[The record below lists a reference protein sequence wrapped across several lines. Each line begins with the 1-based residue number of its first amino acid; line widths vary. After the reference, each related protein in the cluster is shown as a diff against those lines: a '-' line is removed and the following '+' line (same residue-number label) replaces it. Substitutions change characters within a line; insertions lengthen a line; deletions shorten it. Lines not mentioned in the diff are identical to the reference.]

1 MKKTRLYM
9 GISIVAFLICQQ
21 PASADTTKYGFY
33 VADVEVTSSNCS
45 NITSSKIE
53 AWNKSYPYSV
63 TYNPSTKT
71 LRMENVKIER
81 SGSYNRAIRNVS
93 CDGLTIVFGK
103 YCNLYAKDS
112 SPVSL
117 ETNTTLKCEG
127 GMWNC
132 DSTRIEGLYE
142 DAIAF
147 RNSATLTID
156 GAYLELRGGQ
166 SSVFWFDKDNQN
178 RIVIKNSIVTATG
191 KNIFEGKFISLDTRT
206 SQFYA
211 KATDKLYTSST
222 TPSIYYTKQIY
233 ATTNQAMMY
242 DIESIPL
249 SSTTIFPTDNVRD
262 YVKRLHEKD
271 NDNYLTSYEVRRIKW
286 FTYVNKSLTT
296 VPFLRYFKC
305 LKHLDL
311 SENELGTLDLS
322 ANTQL
327 EYAKLYDTKLT
338 SLNLSG
344 LTKMNHLDCGYNE
357 LQSLSI
363 SHMPELTYLDCYWNQ
378 LTTINTSYNTKLE
391 TFAASKQST
400 LTSIDVTKNTKLTS
414 LNVSECG
421 LSSLDVT
428 KNTQLISLSCGFNKL
443 SELNLSNNTKLQSVD
458 VGNNNLTTLTIP
470 QNATSLTKL
479 DCHSNKLPANVMQNI
494 VSRLPYVTSGTFIP
508 VYSAGGE
515 GNICLPEHVNTAKNK
530 HWTVNKYLG
539 AGKYEEYD
547 GIMQYKDEIAGVKIT
562 NQLCNDLTKIAGV
575 TKNTPN
581 ASASYLP
588 SSRTFQLNGVTINDA
603 SGQGIF
609 LDDGGK
615 IELTGE
621 PVFLNKLS
629 FNGSSSLPMNFYI
642 KGTGEL
648 IVSSTIMLRNSL
660 NLQEDCMLYVNTSDN
675 HAIYGYSNSDIHITD
690 NAQLRLYSR
699 REPIYNLQILSG
711 GHAIIPQNMYFD
723 RQRGNLQYTDVNNS
737 VSGRE
742 VVWGNV
748 HQLRTVRFQN
758 YTWPVDFEHADYYA
772 SIYGNTLNMEE
783 IIYSMYRKIIDFSEE
798 YPSAGDNIGIE
809 FKVSLKDEGYAF
821 YPYIQGYC
829 DNQTHYARVSTSD
842 TEQRFVFN
850 YTVPTPDIPPVKS
863 VNISIPIPHDG
874 ESPTWDTNLPT
885 STRDNAK
892 EHFSKHYTI
901 EDIDWWKGNVR
912 MSEGETFEMGEEY
925 TVRVWIRSEEGY
937 QWHHNTTYAINND
950 PVPEDNI
957 LDISTTQKIL
967 IYNFGITDPD
977 GINDIIADN
986 KADNTYY
993 TLDGRRIIGKPTQ
1006 KGIYI
1011 NKGKKVTPDL

>member
-1 MKKTRLYM
+1 MA
-9 GISIVAFLICQQ
+9 ISIVAFLASWQ
-21 PASADTTKYGFY
+21 PVSADTTKYGFY

-63 TYNPSTKT
+63 SYNPSTKT

-81 SGSYNRAIRNVS
+81 TGSYNRAIRNVS

-166 SSVFWFDKDNQN
+166 SSVFWFNKDNQN

-211 KATDKLYTSST
+211 RATDKLYTSST

-233 ATTNQAMMY
+233 ATTNQVMMY

-249 SSTTIFPTDNVRD
+249 SSTSIFPTDNVRD
-262 YVKRLHEKD
+262 YVKRLYERD

-286 FTYVNKSLTT
+286 FTYVNKGLTS
-296 VPFLRYFKC
+296 VPFLKYFKC

-322 ANTQL
+322 ANSQL
-327 EYAKLYDTKLT
+327 EEVRLYDTKLT
-338 SLNLSG
+338 SLNLNG
-344 LTKMNHLDCGYNE
+344 LTKLTTLHCGYNQ
-357 LQSLSI
+357 LQSLDI
-363 SHMPELTYLDCYWNQ
+363 SQLTNLTSLNCYWNE
-378 LTTINTSYNTKLE
+378 LTTVNTSNNTKLE
-391 TFAASKQST
+391 TFTASRQRT
-400 LTSIDVTKNTKLTS
+400 LTSIDVTKNTKLKS
-414 LNVSECG
+414 LDVGQCG

-428 KNTQLISLSCGFNKL
+428 KNTELTTLDCSYNNIT
-443 SELNLSNNTKLQSVD
+443 ELNLNNNNKLQNIYID
-458 VGNNNLTTLTIP
+458 DNRLTSLTFP
-470 QNATSLTKL
+470 QNATGLKDVKCYKNRLSS
-479 DCHSNKLPANVMQNI
+479 DVMQQV
-494 VSRLPYVTSGTFIP
+494 VSRLPRVSSGNFIP
-508 VYSAGGE
+508 VYSNNE
-515 GNICLPEHVNTAKNK
+515 GNICLPKHVNTAESKG
-530 HWTVNKYLG
+530 WTVKKYNG
-539 AGKYEEYD
+539 ATSYEDYT
-547 GIMQYKDEIAGVKIT
+547 GILEYKDRIAGVTIT
-562 NQLCNDLTKIAGV
+562 NELCEDLTQIAGV

-581 ASASYLP
+581 ASARYLP
-588 SSRTFQLNGVTINDA
+588 ASRTFQLSGVSINDA
-603 SGQGIF
+603 GGQGIF
-609 LDDGGK
+609 LDDGGT

-621 PVFLNKLS
+621 PVFLNNYNS
-629 FNGSSSLPMNFYI
+629 NGSSYTPMVFYI

-648 IVSSTIMLRNSL
+648 ILTNTMYVRNTIY
-660 NLQEDCMLYVNTSDN
+660 LQEDCMVFVNISGTSDC
-675 HAIYGYSNSDIHITD
+675 IRGLSNGEIRISD
-690 NAQLRLYSR
+690 NAQLRLFSR
-699 REPIYNLQILSG
+699 GNLISNLTNLSG
-711 GHAIIPQNMYFD
+711 GYAIMPTNMYFD
-723 RQRGNLQYTDVNNS
+723 RQRGNLQYTDVNNP
-737 VSGRE
+737 VMGRE
-742 VVWGNV
+742 VVLGNV

-772 SIYGNTLNMEE
+772 SIYGNTFNMEE
-783 IIYSMYRKIIDFSEE
+783 IIYSMYRKIIDFSED
-798 YPSAGDNIGIE
+798 YPSAGDNLGIE

-829 DNQTHYARVSTSD
+829 DNLTHDVRVSTSD

-850 YTVPTPDIPPVKS
+850 YTVPTPDIPPVKN

-925 TVRVWIRSEEGY
+925 TVKIRIRTEEGY
-937 QWHHNTTYAINND
+937 QWHHNTTYAINSE

-986 KADNTYY
+986 KTDNAYY

-1011 NKGKKVTPDL
+1011 NKGKKTTPDL